1 MKGRILKQPKATPS
15 SNPTTMP
22 DEPYE
27 TGDTLLDSEG
37 TSAEPLDSMNDDR
50 REDDNQVDY
59 YEDDDRDHQL

>member
-1 MKGRILKQPKATPS
+1 
-15 SNPTTMP
+15 MP

-59 YEDDDRDHQL
+59 YEDDDREHQL